1 VRFTGATIVG
11 AGLAG
16 LSAAVALRGAG
27 LSVAIREA
35 SANVGGRCRSY
46 LDPQFGRVIDN
57 GNHLVLSGNG
67 AVARFRATIGADA
80 ETLAGPEHADFAFRD
95 VGSGAGWTVRINDGR
110 VPWWVAVRGR
120 RVPGTRLADYLGLS
134 RLLSRREGRVGDRV
148 ATNGPLWDRLLEPV
162 LLAVLNTPPAE
173 GSASLTAAVLRET
186 LGKGGKATRPLIA
199 EPSLGAAF
207 IDPALGWLSG
217 QGASIATGRR
227 LRAITFE
234 DDRAATLDWGNGPE
248 PIAEGEAVVL
258 AVPPWEAARLVPG
271 LVVPDA
277 FHSIVNVHFDTPPPS
292 GVPTMLGLIGG
303 TAEWVFAFPDR
314 IAITISA
321 ADALLDTDREEL
333 ARRCWADVCAAYRLS
348 DPLPRWQ
355 VVKEKRATFSATPAQ
370 NAKRP
375 PARTR
380 WRNLFLAGDWTQTGL
395 PATIEGALRSG
406 ETAAGL
412 VLGRSSR

>member
-1 VRFTGATIVG
+1 VRFTGATIAG

-16 LSAAVALRGAG
+16 LSAAVTLRRAG

-46 LDPQFGRVIDN
+46 VDPQFGRVIDN

-67 AVARFRATIGADA
+67 AVARFRAAVGASP
-80 ETLAGPEHADFAFRD
+80 ETLAGPEHADFAFHD
-95 VGSGAGWTVRINDGR
+95 VGSGAGWTVRINDGPL
-110 VPWWVAVRGR
+110 PWWVGVPRR
-120 RVPGTRLADYLGLS
+120 RVPGTQIADYV
-134 RLLSRREGRVGDRV
+134 RLLRLLDAREGTVGARAV
-148 ATNGPLWDRLLEPV
+148 TRGPLWERLLEPV
-162 LLAVLNTPPAE
+162 LLAVLNTPPAQ
-173 GSASLTAAVLRET
+173 GSARLTAAVLRKT
-186 LGKGGKATRPLIA
+186 LGKGGTASRPLIA

-207 IDPALGWLSG
+207 IDPALAWLDG
-217 QGASIATGRR
+217 QGASLATGRR
-227 LRAITFE
+227 LRAIAFK
-234 DDRAATLDWGNGPE
+234 DDRATALDWGTGPE
-248 PIAEGEAVVL
+248 PIADGEAVVL

-271 LVVPDA
+271 LTVPDA
-277 FHSIVNVHFDTPPPS
+277 FHAIVNVHFDISPPA
-292 GVPTMLGLIGG
+292 GAPTMLGLIGG

-321 ADALLDTDREEL
+321 ADTLLDIDREEL
-333 ARRCWADVCAAYRLS
+333 ARRCWADVCGAYSLA

-355 VVKEKRATFSATPAQ
+355 VVKEKRATFAATPAQ
-370 NAKRP
+370 NAKRS

-395 PATIEGALRSG
+395 PATIEGALLSG

-412 VLGRSSR
+412 VLGRGSR